1 MQRPWYQQFWPWFL
15 IVLPLCAVAAS
26 LYTFYLASSG
36 ADSMVVD
43 DYYKKG
49 RAYNKDLTEL
59 KRAAELKILATLDYE
74 DGLVTI
80 KLDGAHQKN
89 EGIRVNF
96 SHPTLEKQD
105 HHLVMTTDAAGIYR
119 ARLATP
125 LIDGAW
131 HLQIEAL
138 DSSWRLQQ
146 RISLPATDSLL
157 INAGS

>member
-15 IVLPLCAVAAS
+15 ITLPLCAVAAS

-49 RAYNKDLTEL
+49 RAYNKDLTEI
-59 KRAAELKILATLDYE
+59 KRAAELKILARLDYQ
-74 DGLVTI
+74 DSVVTI
-80 KLDGAHQKN
+80 KLDGGHNKG

-96 SHPTLEKQD
+96 SHPTLEQQD
-105 HHLVMTTDAAGIYR
+105 HLFVMTADAAGIYR
-119 ARLATP
+119 TRLDTP
-125 LIDGAW
+125 LIDGFW
-131 HLQIEAL
+131 NLQIEAA
-138 DSSWRLQQ
+138 DGTWRLQQ
-146 RISLPATDSLL
+146 RIKLPITDTLL

>member
-1 MQRPWYQQFWPWFL
+1 MQRPWYKQFWPWFL
-15 IVLPLCAVAAS
+15 ITLPMCAVAAS

-59 KRAAELKILATLDYE
+59 KRAAELKILATLTYK
-74 DGLVTI
+74 DGVATI
-80 KLDGAHQKN
+80 KLDGAHNKN

-96 SHPTLEKQD
+96 THPTLEKQD
-105 HHLVMTTDAAGIYR
+105 HLFVMTTDSAGIYR
-119 ARLATP
+119 TRLDTP
-125 LIDGAW
+125 LIDGFW
-131 HLQIEAL
+131 NLQIEAA
-138 DSSWRLQQ
+138 DGSWRLHK
-146 RISLPATDSLL
+146 RIQLPIADALL

>member
-1 MQRPWYQQFWPWFL
+1 MQRHWYQQFWPWFL
-15 IVLPLCAVAAS
+15 IVLPLCAVSAS

-59 KRAAELKILATLDYE
+59 KRAAELKMLAHLSYQDE
-74 DGLVTI
+74 QVTI
-80 KLDGAHQKN
+80 KLDGAHKAG

-96 SHPTLEKQD
+96 THPTLEKED
-105 HHLVMTTDAAGIYR
+105 HLLFMTTDASGVYR
-119 ARLATP
+119 ARLDTP
-125 LIDGAW
+125 LIDGPW
-131 HLQIEAL
+131 NLQIEAA
-138 DSSWRLQQ
+138 DGTWRIQK
-146 RISLPATDSLL
+146 RINLPISEPLL

>member
-1 MQRPWYQQFWPWFL
+1 MQRPWYRQFWPWFL
-15 IVLPLCAVAAS
+15 IVLPMCAVAAS

-59 KRAAELKILATLDYE
+59 KRAAELKILVTLSYE
-74 DGLVTI
+74 DSMVTI
-80 KLDGAHQKN
+80 KLDGAQN
-89 EGIRVNF
+89 PREGIRVNF
-96 SHPTLEKQD
+96 THPTLEKQD
-105 HHLVMTTDAAGIYR
+105 HNFVMTTDAAGVYR
-119 ARLATP
+119 ERLDSP

-131 HLQIEAL
+131 HLQIEAI
-138 DSSWRLQQ
+138 DGNWRIQK
-146 RISLPATDSLL
+146 RITLPIADSLL

>member
-1 MQRPWYQQFWPWFL
+1 MQRPWYKQFWPWFL
-15 IVLPLCAVAAS
+15 ITLPMCAVAAS

-59 KRAAELKILATLDYE
+59 KRAAELKMLATLAYQ
-74 DGLVTI
+74 DGVATI
-80 KLDGAHQKN
+80 KLDGAHNKN

-96 SHPTLEKQD
+96 THPTLEEQD
-105 HHLVMTTDAAGIYR
+105 HALVMTTDAAGIYR
-119 ARLATP
+119 ARLDTP
-125 LIDGAW
+125 LIDGDW
-131 HLQIEAL
+131 HLQIEAA
-138 DSSWRLQQ
+138 DGSWRMQK
-146 RISLPATDSLL
+146 RITLPIADVLL